1 MKKLKMIST
10 AVLAAIVMSTSA
22 NAQSTTK
29 TNHNEGVFT
38 VKYAGHEGDYLCFVV
53 EVNAPFDK
61 IATLKVTDKA
71 EGELYAQNWKTTCR
85 VQKFKIER
93 KEEGQELNFKF
104 VVGDK
109 TFTKTFA
116 TTVSVVEN
124 VLVDENTAK

>member
-29 TNHNEGVFT
+29 TNSNESVFT
-38 VKYAGHEGDYLCFVV
+38 VKYAGNEGNYLCFIV
-53 EVNAPFDK
+53 EVNADYNK
-61 IATLKVTDKA
+61 NALLKVSDRA
-71 EGELYAQNWKTTCR
+71 EGELYAQSWKTACR
-85 VQKFKIER
+85 AQKFKIEK

-104 VVGDK
+104 IVGDK
-109 TFTKTFA
+109 AYTKTFA

-124 VLVDENTAK
+124 VIVDETAAK